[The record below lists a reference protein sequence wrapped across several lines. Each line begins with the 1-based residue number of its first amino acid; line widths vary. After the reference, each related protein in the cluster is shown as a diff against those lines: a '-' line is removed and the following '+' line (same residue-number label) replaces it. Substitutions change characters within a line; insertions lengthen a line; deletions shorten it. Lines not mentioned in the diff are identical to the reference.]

1 MKPVLTTQPLAAV
14 APGPSAAPPVRRI
27 IKLGGAAVT
36 VKSQLETLRPE
47 VLDSLVRTLATTS
60 GLPEAEAST
69 SGAGGT
75 VLVHG
80 AGSFGHFPASEYG
93 VVRGPI
99 SDPRVR
105 RGFTLSRASVTKLNG
120 LVVGALVAAGVPAVG
135 LSPLGLYHTCNKQV
149 AVSGGASASA
159 LLAAGLLPVLHGDC
173 VLDTA
178 LGCTVLSGDTLVR
191 DLAERLRP
199 QYVVFLTNVPGVYD
213 RPPEE
218 AGARLLRRI
227 MVTPD
232 GGWRVA
238 EVEGG
243 SDGGDSGGGDS
254 SVRMSVD
261 AHDATGGIALK
272 VEEAAAVARMGI
284 PVLIAQAGS
293 EHGDAACRLGPQVA
307 ATAAGGEGGGEGEG
321 GGVAAASGSPPATW
335 RGTLVVLEGC

>member
-1 MKPVLTTQPLAAV
+1 MKPGLTTQPLAA
-14 APGPSAAPPVRRI
+14 ASGPSAAPPTVRRI

-47 VLDSLVRTLATTS
+47 VLDSLVRTLSATTAAA
-60 GLPEAEAST
+60 PP
-69 SGAGGT
+69 GAVEPGAT

-120 LVVGALVAAGVPAVG
+120 IVVGALVAAGVPAVG
-135 LSPLGLYHTCNKQV
+135 LSPLGLYRTRNKQV
-149 AVSGGASASA
+149 EVSGAGAAA
-159 LLAAGLLPVLHGDC
+159 ACLADGLLPVLHGDC
-173 VLDTA
+173 VLDGE
-178 LGCTVLSGDTLVR
+178 LGCTILSGDTLVR

-199 QYVVFLTNVPGVYD
+199 EFVVFLTNVPGVFD

-227 MVTPD
+227 VVRPD

-243 SDGGDSGGGDS
+243 GSDGGGGGDSG
-254 SVRMSVD
+254 VRMSVD

-272 VEEAAAVARMGI
+272 VEEAAAVARLGI
-284 PVLIAQAGS
+284 PVIIAQAGS
-293 EHGDAACRLGPQVA
+293 DDGDVACRLGPQVA
-307 ATAAGGEGGGEGEG
+307 QAAAAGGGGDD
-321 GGVAAASGSPPATW
+321 ATGAPVW
-335 RGTLVVLEGC
+335 RGTLVVLEGKGC